1 MILNLNKI
9 ADPLAIPEFTVRP
22 QYVQP
27 TEEYSPATVILE
39 KESRMVRFR
48 KSMHA
53 FIQRNYMVLSEP
65 PLVLPTAP
73 SDTEKLSY
81 LINHRFSLVCVGFLA
96 FAASSAG
103 IWLFVTA
110 SPIFYFFGVIAAFL
124 QVYFSMFHLTG
135 AFR

>member
-1 MILNLNKI
+1 M
-9 ADPLAIPEFTVRP
+9 R
-22 QYVQP
+22 
-27 TEEYSPATVILE
+27 
-39 KESRMVRFR
+39 
-48 KSMHA
+48 A

-81 LINHRFSLVCVGFLA
+81 LINHRFSLVMVGLLA
-96 FAASSAG
+96 FLASSAG
-103 IWLFVTA
+103 IWLFATA

-135 AFR
+135 AIRLDVMCYR